1 MLELPE
7 QSKIIVAIDE
17 AGRGCLAFEVVAAAV
32 VFPPNIVLEQ
42 DDEITKQLGSIK
54 DSKKLSA
61 KKRDKLSEFIK
72 GFALAYGIGV
82 STSEEIDR
90 VNILQATYN
99 AMHRA
104 LDQVVEKLDG
114 RHEIDHI
121 MVDGDRFK
129 PYIAPNGVNWIQHTC
144 VPSGD
149 DIHMNIAAASILAK
163 THRDHLVETYVEQD
177 PTLKE
182 KYGFDKNKA
191 YGTAKH
197 IEGLKQYGATKH
209 HRKSFAPVRLY
220 A

>member
-1 MLELPE
+1 MLQLPE
-7 QSKIIVAIDE
+7 PGKIIVAIDE

-32 VFPPNIVLEQ
+32 VFPPNI
-42 DDEITKQLGSIK
+42 DMDSDEISKNLANIK

-61 KKRDKLSEFIK
+61 KKRDSLSEFIK
-72 GFALAYGIGV
+72 KFALAYGIGV
-82 STSEEIDR
+82 STPEEIDR

-104 LDQVVEKLDG
+104 LDQVVEKLG
-114 RHEIDHI
+114 TRYAIDHI

-129 PYIAPNGVNWIQHTC
+129 PYIAQNGVNWIQHTC

-163 THRDHLVETYVEQD
+163 THRDHMVDAYVEED
-177 PTLKE
+177 PTLQE

-191 YGTAKH
+191 YGTVKH
-197 IEGLKQYGATKH
+197 IDGLKKYGATQF